1 MAPNRQEERAMNKG
15 APEIY
20 ADNAATTR
28 LSDAAWQAMQPFLRE
43 QYGNPSALYR
53 LGREARKA
61 VENARARIARQLGA
75 SSAEIYFTS
84 GGTEA
89 DNWALKGTMMGL
101 GARPNTQN
109 KRHLITSCVEHPA
122 VLNSA
127 KALERAGYEVTYL
140 PVDAQGR
147 VSSADVRAA
156 LREDTALVSIQ
167 YANNEVGTIQPVEEI
182 GALCRAAGVLFHT
195 DAVQAAGTL
204 ELDMAKQPFDLLAL
218 SAHKFHGPKGAGVLY
233 CRKGACPQ
241 SFLDGGKQENAR
253 RAGTENVAAIV
264 GMAAALEE
272 ACVDREANAARV
284 QALRDAVQAQLAG
297 LPGAKVNGGGA
308 ARLPGILSVS
318 FEGADGQSLLYEMDL
333 RGVAVSSGSACT
345 AGSIE
350 PSHVL
355 RAMGLPYALA
365 HGSMRIS
372 LGRYNTEQE
381 IEPLVRAVR
390 ESLAATRN

>member
-1 MAPNRQEERAMNKG
+1 MNGSERTT
-15 APEIY
+15 EIY

-28 LSDAAWQAMQPFLRE
+28 LSDAAWQAMLPFLRE

-61 VENARARIARQLGA
+61 VEDARARIARQLGA

-89 DNWALKGTMMGL
+89 DNWALKGTMMRLEARL
-101 GARPNTQN
+101 GRQG

-127 KALERAGYEVTYL
+127 RELERAGYEMTYL
-140 PVDAQGR
+140 PVDAEGR
-147 VSSADVRAA
+147 VSVEAVRAA
-156 LREDTALVSIQ
+156 LRADTALVSVQ
-167 YANNEVGTIQPVEEI
+167 YANNEVGTIQPVAEI
-182 GALCRAAGVLFHT
+182 GALCREAGVLFHT

-204 ELDMAKQPFDLLAL
+204 PIRLQQQPIDLLSL
-218 SAHKFHGPKGAGVLY
+218 SAHKFHGPKGVGVLY
-233 CRKGACPQ
+233 CRKSACPQ
-241 SFLDGGKQENAR
+241 NLMDGGKQEQAR

-272 ACVDREANAARV
+272 ACAEREARHARV
-284 QALRDAVQAQLAG
+284 QALRDAVQARLAT
-297 LPGAKVNGGGA
+297 LPGARVNGVGA

-365 HGSMRIS
+365 HGSLRIS
-372 LGRYNTEQE
+372 LGRYNTAQE
-381 IEPLVRAVR
+381 IEPLVCAVR
-390 ESLAATRN
+390 ESLEAVRQEGRP

>member
-1 MAPNRQEERAMNKG
+1 MHKD

-28 LSDAAWQAMQPFLRE
+28 MSDAAWQAMQPFLRE

-53 LGREARKA
+53 LGRAARRA
-61 VENARARIARQLGA
+61 VEDARGRIARQLGA
-75 SSAEIYFTS
+75 NSAEIYFTS

-89 DNWALKGTMMGL
+89 DNWALKGTVMAL
-101 GARPNTQN
+101 GACPGAQN
-109 KRHLITSCVEHPA
+109 KHHLITSCVEHPA

-127 KALERAGYEVTYL
+127 KALERTGYEVTYL

-147 VSSADVRAA
+147 VSTEAVRAA

-195 DAVQAAGTL
+195 DAVQAAGAL
-204 ELDMAKQPFDLLAL
+204 ELDLAKQPFDLLSL
-218 SAHKFHGPKGAGVLY
+218 SAHKFHGPKGVGVLY

-241 SFLDGGKQENAR
+241 RFLDGGKQENAR

-272 ACVDREANAARV
+272 ACAVQEESAARV
-284 QALRDAVQAQLAG
+284 QALRDAVQAQLSR
-297 LPGAKVNGGGA
+297 LPGARVNGGGA
-308 ARLPGILSVS
+308 PRLPGILSVS
-318 FEGADGQSLLYEMDL
+318 FAGADGQSLLHEMDL

-345 AGSIE
+345 AGDIE

-390 ESLAATRN
+390 ESLAAAQN